1 MDWIFYPGLNNPT
14 RANETREASE
24 EYFRNHDDLRRR
36 VQDHLQA
43 RYGINDLIPQTLDKF
58 GSGHYFPF
66 SESYDELEK
75 SLLLS
80 VFGFYRNAFDSL
92 RTSLELS
99 LVGVFYDR
107 DDDAGSKI
115 QEWIRSDAPTPW
127 FRKEMIPALS
137 TIPGYE
143 AFCKISNFE
152 DVLQKLYGN
161 LSGFVHVRGFPYSS
175 TRLSS
180 SNVIQFSEESLRVY
194 IDFFCEVV
202 HSSIIL
208 ILLKYPIGMQAVP
221 LMSKFGLNPPAGG
234 FLDVEEQVAVLAI
247 LGKDEQLVLQAIS
260 DADPKV
266 REIVEQIKAMPDLT
280 TEVWEQ
286 QAKRLKDTLSSLRS
300 AL

>member
-14 RANETREASE
+14 RANETREETE
-24 EYFRNHDDLRRR
+24 EYFRNHGDLRRR
-36 VQDHLQA
+36 VRDHLQA
-43 RYGINDLIPQTLDKF
+43 RYEINDLIPQTLDRF

-143 AFCKISNFE
+143 AFCEISNFE

-180 SNVIQFSEESLRVY
+180 SNVIQFSEESLRGY
-194 IDFFCEVV
+194 IDFFCEVA
-202 HSSIIL
+202 HSSVIL
-208 ILLKYPIGMQAVP
+208 ILLKYPIGMQSVP
-221 LMSKFGLNPPAGG
+221 LTSKFGLNPPAGG
-234 FLDVEEQVAVLAI
+234 FLDAEAQAAVLAI
-247 LGKDEQLVLQAIS
+247 LHEDERRVLQAIS
-260 DADPKV
+260 DADPEV
-266 REIVEQIKAMPDLT
+266 RGMVKQIEAMPDLT
-280 TEVWEQ
+280 SEGWEQ
-286 QAKRLKDTLSSLRS
+286 QRQILKGDTL
-300 AL
+300 